1 MEMLWNFREPK
12 KCFTFWAI
20 FLVAPVLVNVF
31 VDQSFVSPQ
40 RARLRGMEETKK
52 ITVLKPKLEVHLAE
66 TNQLLSG
73 WDKSIFTKE
82 DPSRA
87 MQVIQKLGAESHVEI
102 QEIRS
107 KGQKFSEKKAEGSQT
122 LSGYSQMSM
131 DLEVRGSFSK
141 LLRWMNEVEKQTGLE
156 IDSWKMISGE
166 NPGDPHK
173 LTVNVS
179 VFLK

>member
-1 MEMLWNFREPK
+1 MEMLWSFREPK

-20 FLVAPVLVNVF
+20 FLAAPVLINVF
-31 VDQSFVSPQ
+31 MDQSFVSPQ
-40 RARLRGMEETKK
+40 RARLRGMEETEK
-52 ITVLKPKLEVHLAE
+52 ITVLKPKLETHLAE
-66 TNQLLSG
+66 TNQLLGG

-87 MQVIQKLGAESHVEI
+87 MQIIQKLGAGSHVEI
-102 QEIRS
+102 REIRS
-107 KGQKFSEKKAEGSQT
+107 NGQKFSEKKTDGTQT

-131 DLEVRGSFSK
+131 DLEIRGSFSK

-156 IDSWKMISGE
+156 IDSWKITSGE
-166 NPGDPHK
+166 NPGDPHR
-173 LTVNVS
+173 LTVNID